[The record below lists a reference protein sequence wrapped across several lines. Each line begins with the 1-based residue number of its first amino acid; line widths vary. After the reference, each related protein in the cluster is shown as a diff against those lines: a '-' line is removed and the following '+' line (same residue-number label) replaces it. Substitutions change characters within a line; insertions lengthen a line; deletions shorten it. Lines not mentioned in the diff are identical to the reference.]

1 MKLNIPCD
9 EEKIKETILLSRKA
23 YYQSEAAAP
32 LPWFDFFVQQGRYIQ
47 KRWWLMQGILLAA
60 VLLLF
65 SLSGTTAYLQKCL
78 GVTAPLFVVLTLP
91 ELWKNRACGAMEVE
105 GSAFY
110 TLRQIYAAR
119 LSLFVGVDFLL
130 ISVFLLGVSYF
141 WKLTLWEM
149 LISFALPF
157 NVSCCICFRCLYSA
171 GTSSE
176 LFPILLC
183 MAWTVLWG
191 QFVLMDSVYTSISP
205 RLWAGMLVLS
215 TVFLIYSVVC
225 GQRKISR
232 IWERKP
238 LWS

>member
-32 LPWFDFFVQQGRYIQ
+32 LPWFDFLVQQGRYIQ

-65 SLSGTTAYLQKCL
+65 SLSGATAYLQKCL

-91 ELWKNRACGAMEVE
+91 ELWKNRTCGAMEVE
-105 GSAFY
+105 GTAYYS
-110 TLRQIYAAR
+110 LRQIYAAR

-141 WKLTLWEM
+141 WKLTLWEI
-149 LISFALPF
+149 LISFVLPF
-157 NVSCCICFRCLYSA
+157 NVSCCICFRCLYSRRA
-171 GTSSE
+171 ASE

-205 RLWAGMLVLS
+205 WLWAGMLVLS

-232 IWERKP
+232 IWKRKP

>member
-9 EEKIKETILLSRKA
+9 EEKIKETILLSKKA
-23 YYQSEAAAP
+23 FYQSEAAAP
-32 LPWFDFFVQQGRYIQ
+32 LPWFDFLVQQGRYIQ

-141 WKLTLWEM
+141 WKLTLWEI
-149 LISFALPF
+149 LISFVLPF

-183 MAWTVLWG
+183 MAWTILWG
-191 QFVLMDSVYTSISP
+191 QFVLMDRVYAAISP

>member
-1 MKLNIPCD
+1 MKLNIPCN
-9 EEKIKETILLSRKA
+9 EEKIAETILLSRKA
-23 YYQSEAAAP
+23 FYQSEAATP
-32 LPWFDFFVQQGRYIQ
+32 LPWFDFLVQQGRYIQ
-47 KRWWLMQGILLAA
+47 KRWWLMQALLLSA

-65 SLSGTTAYLQKCL
+65 SLSDTTIYLQKCL
-78 GVTAPLFVVLTLP
+78 GVTAPLFVVLALP
-91 ELWKNRACGAMEVE
+91 ELWKNRTSGALEVE
-105 GSAFY
+105 CTAFY

-130 ISVFLLGVSYF
+130 ISVFLLGVSCF
-141 WKLTLWEM
+141 WKFTLWEM
-149 LISFALPF
+149 LTSFILPF
-157 NVSCCICFRCLYSA
+157 NVSCCICFRCLYSTRTA
-171 GTSSE
+171 SE

-191 QFVLMDSVYTSISP
+191 QIVLMDSVYAAISP

-215 TVFLIYSVVC
+215 TAFLLYSVVC
-225 GQRKISR
+225 GQRNLSR